1 MAKKRNGKVMETF
14 ESLFKESGV
23 NYERLNNGKIVLW
36 LDVFRKRSG
45 KDMAYVII
53 QPEEKKV
60 RFELNFDSGG
70 QSYLLF

>member
-1 MAKKRNGKVMETF
+1 MAKKRNGKVMKTF
-14 ESLFKESGV
+14 ESLFKESGI
-23 NYERLNNGKIVLW
+23 NYERLNNRKIVLW
-36 LDVFRKRSG
+36 LDVFRERSG